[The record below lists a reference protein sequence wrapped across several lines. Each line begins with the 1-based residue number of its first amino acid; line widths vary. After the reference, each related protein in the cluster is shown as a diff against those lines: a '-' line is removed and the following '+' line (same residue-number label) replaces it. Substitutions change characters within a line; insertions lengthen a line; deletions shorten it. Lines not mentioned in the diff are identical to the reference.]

1 MSSLNFPT
9 KLHHD
14 AAETANEYFRNISI
28 VDTVLIVNSC
38 ARGQGVAESDLDIAI
53 LVSPGTSDNRMGKML
68 AAWQSYSVNAPAIL
82 NFR

>member
-14 AAETANEYFRNISI
+14 AAETANEYFRNISA

-38 ARGQGVAESDLDIAI
+38 ARGQGVAESDLDVAI
-53 LVSPGTSDNRMGKML
+53 LVSPGTSDNRMKKML
-68 AAWQSYSVNAPAIL
+68 AAWQSYSENAPAIL
-82 NFR
+82 YH